1 MAARLCLY
9 IEDRPCAFWIGWL
22 RDGIFYSDF
31 LGYDP
36 DRAEY
41 SPGMY
46 LVINVLEE
54 LFGPKNPA
62 SALDFG
68 GGEGDWKAI
77 LSNRSWREAPVH
89 VFAPTFRGLYL
100 NFLWSAPAMINVW
113 AKNILNRTNLMARV
127 KKKWR
132 AKRAYKER

>member
-1 MAARLCLY
+1 
-9 IEDRPCAFWIGWL
+9 
-22 RDGIFYSDF
+22 
-31 LGYDP
+31 
-36 DRAEY
+36 
-41 SPGMY
+41 MY

-89 VFAPTFRGLYL
+89 VFAPTYRGLYL
-100 NFLWSAPAMINVW
+100 NFLWNAPAMINVW

-127 KKKWR
+127 KKNGVLNGLTKSVNSKKDENR
-132 AKRAYKER
+132 VDGSLLIADALTVEAKIAPQEN